1 MDIYTFLQDDVLS
14 KIKKTKLY
22 GSDCNLLSQK
32 IYDETQRQVSSST
45 LKRFFG
51 LIKSNHNPSKYTLD
65 TLAVFV
71 GYKDWK
77 DYLKLHDPLIHS
89 SSGDDSWEVL
99 KGQMMAVTV
108 HSLESL
114 KQKTNYNNEEFIFR
128 PKLRNRFDRFEAS
141 GVPATLFIA
150 PDGYGKSSLM
160 IQLVENYFLQENEKF
175 KNDIICL
182 IDGGIFFNLYSKNS
196 NVDMLNQL
204 LKFEVRAGLNFFFQK
219 NPGKRKCRMWLMFDD
234 VDEVFFD
241 RKRYFQLVENIVRI
255 LMINEGGWF
264 KIILTCRPENLDV
277 FTQLLHKNPVLRSNW
292 FEVGFVYEKYIDAI
306 NIPLLSPKEIR
317 AILKRQNIEDKYNAI
332 FTRYKDVLEI
342 ISHPYSL
349 SLFIKECK
357 QNENVTEIILL
368 NRFIKSK
375 ILSPP
380 LLEEK
385 LLLMK
390 RYIAL
395 CNRCKETTLVE
406 KDRLLPD
413 SEIIPAYNQLI
424 SDGILYE
431 LIVPEDTIDFK
442 IQISFTQKVLLE
454 YMVLR
459 AWTQDKCYSIELL
472 EEIVEFY
479 KNNKMMQC
487 DIIKLFL
494 KMLVHNNELELIK
507 QIRDQLVTLAN
518 GKESDINQSECLSV
532 ISSAINEIIGKDDEL
547 QNQFNC
553 K

>member
-1 MDIYTFLQDDVLS
+1 MDIYSFLQDDVLN
-14 KIKKTKLY
+14 KIKKIKLY
-22 GSDCNLLSQK
+22 GSDCTLLSQK

-51 LIKSNHNPSKYTLD
+51 LTKSNHNPSKYTLD

-71 GYKDWK
+71 GYKDWN
-77 DYLKLHDPLIHS
+77 DYLKLHDSLIHS

-99 KGQMMAVTV
+99 KRQMIAVTF

-128 PKLRNRFDRFEAS
+128 PMLKDRFERFETS
-141 GVPATLFIA
+141 GIPATLFIA

-175 KNDIICL
+175 KNDIVCL

-196 NVDMLNQL
+196 NIDMLNQL
-204 LKFEVRAGLNFFFQK
+204 LTFEVRAGLNFYFQK
-219 NPGKRKCRMWLMFDD
+219 NPDKRKGRIWLMFDD

-241 RKRYFQLVENIVRI
+241 RKRYFQLIENIMRI
-255 LMINEGGWF
+255 LMVNDGGWF
-264 KIILTCRPENLDV
+264 KVILTCRPENLDV
-277 FTQLLHKNPVLRSNW
+277 FTQLLHKNPVLMSNW

-306 NIPLLSPKEIR
+306 NIPLFSTKEIR
-317 AILKRQNIEDKYNAI
+317 AILKQQKIEYKYKDI

-357 QNENVTEIILL
+357 QNENVSEIILL

-395 CNRCKETTLVE
+395 CNRCKQTTLVE
-406 KDRLLPD
+406 KDKLLPD
-413 SEIIPAYNQLI
+413 SDVNPAYNQLI

-431 LIVPEDTIDFK
+431 FIIPEDTIDFR
-442 IQISFTQKVLLE
+442 IQVSFTQKILLE

-459 AWTQDKCYSIELL
+459 SWTQDKYYSVELL
-472 EEIVEFY
+472 DEMVEFY

-507 QIRDQLVTLAN
+507 QIHDQLAIWAM
-518 GKESDINQSECLSV
+518 GKESVTKQSECLSL
-532 ISSAINEIIGKDDEL
+532 ISSAINEIIGKDEEL
-547 QNQFNC
+547 QKRF
-553 K
+553 KYL